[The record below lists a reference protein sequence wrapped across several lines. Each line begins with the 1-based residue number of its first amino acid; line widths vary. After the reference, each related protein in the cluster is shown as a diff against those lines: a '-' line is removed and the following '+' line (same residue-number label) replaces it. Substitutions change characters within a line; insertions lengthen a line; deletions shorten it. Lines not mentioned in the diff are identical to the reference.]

1 MKFVQGK
8 MNIKEEFLH
17 YIWKY
22 SLYQKE
28 FLCTDKGEPLEV
40 IQHGEYNTNAG
51 PDFINARIRIGK
63 TLWAGNVEI
72 HVKSSDWE
80 KHHHT
85 SDKAYDN
92 VILQVVYQHDQP
104 VTRTSGEH
112 IPTLTLEFD
121 PKYYKNYSRLL
132 ESHKWIPCEDDIKKI
147 EKFRLNY
154 WLNTLLVER
163 LENKAIRI
171 YEILKQTDNSWEETF
186 YIHLARNFGLKIN
199 TDPFEMLARSL
210 PLKYLARHKNNI
222 IQLEAMLF
230 GQAGF
235 LDEEGMDDTY
245 FNTLKKEYDFLRKKY
260 RLKPLEKPLWK
271 FLRLRPSNFPT
282 VRIAQFSSLVFNS
295 SHLFSRILECKTIEE
310 LTVMFSYRTSKYWDT
325 HYKFGKSSKEK
336 KKNLGKASV
345 QTILINTVI
354 PFLFVYAKAR
364 GSEELK
370 DRALDFL
377 YALPS
382 ESNAMIS
389 HWQELGMTVD
399 NAFYTQA
406 LLQLKNCYCNEQKCL
421 FCQIGHS
428 IITANIT

>member
-1 MKFVQGK
+1 M
-8 MNIKEEFLH
+8 KEEFLH

-22 SLYQKE
+22 SLYNRE
-28 FLCTDKGEPLEV
+28 HLCTDRDEAIEI
-40 IQHGEYNTNAG
+40 IQPGEYNTNAG

-72 HVKSSDWE
+72 HTISSDWDR
-80 KHHHT
+80 HHHT

-92 VILQVVYQHDQP
+92 VILQVVSRHDQP
-104 VTRTSGEH
+104 VKRTNGEH
-112 IPTLTLEFD
+112 IPTLTMEFD
-121 PKYYKNYSRLL
+121 PKYYENYSRLL
-132 ESHKWIPCEDDIKKI
+132 ESRKWVPCENEIKKV

-163 LENKAIRI
+163 LENKAVRI
-171 YEILKQTDNSWEETF
+171 FEILKQTGNSWEETF
-186 YIHLARNFGLKIN
+186 YIHLARNFGLKVN
-199 TDPFEMLARSL
+199 ADPFEILARSL

-235 LDEEGMDDTY
+235 LNEAEPDDTY
-245 FNTLKKEYDFLRKKY
+245 YNTLKKEYDFLRKKY
-260 RLKPLEKPLWK
+260 LLKPLEKHLWK

-282 VRIAQFSSLVFNS
+282 IRIAQFSSLVLNS
-295 SHLFSRILECKTIEE
+295 SHLFSRILECKTPEE
-310 LTVMFSYRTSKYWDT
+310 LMVMFSYRTSKYWDT
-325 HYKFGKSSKEK
+325 HYTFGKSSKEK
-336 KKNLGKASV
+336 KKNLGKATV

-354 PFLFVYAKAR
+354 PFLFVYGKAR

-377 YALPS
+377 YALPA

-389 HWQELGMTVD
+389 HWQDLGMTVD

-406 LLQLKNCYCNEQKCL
+406 LLQLKNCYCDEQKCL